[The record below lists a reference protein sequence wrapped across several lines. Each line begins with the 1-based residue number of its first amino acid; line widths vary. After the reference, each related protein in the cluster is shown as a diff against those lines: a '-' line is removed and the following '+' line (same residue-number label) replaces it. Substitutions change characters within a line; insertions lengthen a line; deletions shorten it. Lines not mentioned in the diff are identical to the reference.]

1 MQCQIAFKSAAF
13 RLSNFLHSN
22 SKINYMITFQIFYY
36 LVYGDLAVDVRT
48 YQTWFARFS
57 SGDFDLN
64 DCPEMPIEA
73 KDSLLEELLEQDRQS
88 TSNKKLKK

>member
-1 MQCQIAFKSAAF
+1 MLPDKLHIRNCMLYEFHSKKHATQATNSIF
-13 RLSNFLHSN
+13 FL
-22 SKINYMITFQIFYY
+22 I
-36 LVYGDLAVDVRT
+36 YGDLAVDVRT

-57 SGDFDLN
+57 SRDFDLN

-88 TSNKKLKK
+88 TSNLAI

>member
-1 MQCQIAFKSAAF
+1 MQLKQPIRFF
-13 RLSNFLHSN
+13 
-22 SKINYMITFQIFYY
+22 
-36 LVYGDLAVDVRT
+36 LVYGALAVDVRT

-88 TSNKKLKK
+88 TSNLAI